1 MKTPYDSARS
11 TVLMGIALTV
21 ALYLLARLLMHA

>member
-1 MKTPYDSARS
+1 MKTPYDSAHG